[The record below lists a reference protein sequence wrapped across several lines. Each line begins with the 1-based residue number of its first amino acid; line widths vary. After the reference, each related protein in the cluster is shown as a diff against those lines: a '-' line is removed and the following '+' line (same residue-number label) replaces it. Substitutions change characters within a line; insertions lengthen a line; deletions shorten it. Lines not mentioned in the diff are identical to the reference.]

1 MRIFLGSQVEKEYI
15 LILQRADG
23 VIRALKRTLSKAHY
37 LSLKQ
42 LEGMKKEGTNYRVIE
57 IKEL

>member
-1 MRIFLGSQVEKEYI
+1 MKIYLGSQVEKEFI
-15 LILQRADG
+15 LVIQRSDG
-23 VIRALKRTLSKAHY
+23 VIRAHKRRLSMAHY

-42 LEGMKKEGTNYRVIE
+42 LEGMEKQGTDYRIIE

>member
-1 MRIFLGSQVEKEYI
+1 MKVFLGSQKEREYI
-15 LILQRADG
+15 LVIQRNDG
-23 VIRALKRTLSKAHY
+23 VIRANKRRLTRAHY

-42 LEGMKKEGTNYRVIE
+42 LEGMKREGTDYRIIE

>member
-1 MRIFLGSQVEKEYI
+1 MKIYLGSQVEKEFI
-15 LILQRADG
+15 LVIQRSDG
-23 VIRALKRTLSKAHY
+23 VIRAHKRTLSKAHY

-42 LEGMKKEGTNYRVIE
+42 LEGMKREGTDYRIIE